1 MTDGVFAMPAA
12 TATAHVHLLKPAVPL
27 RDLDAH
33 AEPAI
38 RELEDGRFHRDDHR
52 RAPTAWT
59 GQVSNVDGCM
69 AARLAGPTGKNMR
82 SAQRGSRGRSH
93 R

>member
-38 RELEDGRFHRDDHR
+38 RELEDGAFTAMVIDERHHTWFEGKGATAS
-52 RAPTAWT
+52 RA
-59 GQVSNVDGCM
+59 
-69 AARLAGPTGKNMR
+69 
-82 SAQRGSRGRSH
+82 GSC
-93 R
+93 